1 MGMMGSEAYSYYG
14 NAYERPREV
23 ECHAPF
29 EVVRGGG
36 LDARVRSGV
45 TAQFWTRFKL
55 FVACVLAFATI
66 GIFRVALTAATVSN
80 LTQANALEEK
90 ISTSA
95 SANSDL
101 KIERSVLS
109 SSSRVNAIATQNYG
123 MVLSTDT
130 EAMDASAQGADA
142 SAKGADA
149 SAKGAKATSGD
160 AAQQASAKDAQ
171 SSDVR

>member
-23 ECHAPF
+23 ERHAPF

-45 TAQFWTRFKL
+45 SAAFWTRFKL
-55 FVACVLAFATI
+55 FVACALAFAVI
-66 GIFRVALTAATVSN
+66 GICRVALTAATVSN
-80 LTQANALEEK
+80 LTQANALEEM

-109 SSSRVNAIATQNYG
+109 SSSRINAIATQNYG
-123 MVLSTDT
+123 MVPSTDT
-130 EAMDASAQGADA
+130 ESMDA
-142 SAKGADA
+142 SAKGAAA
-149 SAKGAKATSGD
+149 SAKATSD
-160 AAQQASAKDAQ
+160 DAQQASAKDAQ

>member
-23 ECHAPF
+23 ERHAPF

-45 TAQFWTRFKL
+45 SAAFWTRFKL
-55 FVACVLAFATI
+55 FVACALAFAVI
-66 GIFRVALTAATVSN
+66 GICRVALTAATVSN

-109 SSSRVNAIATQNYG
+109 SSSRINAIATQNYG
-123 MVLSTDT
+123 MVPSTDT
-130 EAMDASAQGADA
+130 ESMDA
-142 SAKGADA
+142 SAKGDDA
-149 SAKGAKATSGD
+149 SAKATSD
-160 AAQQASAKDAQ
+160 DAQQASAKDAQ

>member
-1 MGMMGSEAYSYYG
+1 MAKKKSKAIISFKDFVFFVV
-14 NAYERPREV
+14 YERE
-23 ECHAPF
+23 
-29 EVVRGGG
+29 GGYG
-36 LDARVRSGV
+36 RHSKRQLI
-45 TAQFWTRFKL
+45 K
-55 FVACVLAFATI
+55 
-66 GIFRVALTAATVSN
+66 
-80 LTQANALEEK
+80 
-90 ISTSA
+90 

-130 EAMDASAQGADA
+130 ESMDA

-149 SAKGAKATSGD
+149 SAKGAKATSD
-160 AAQQASAKDAQ
+160 AAALQASAKDAQ

>member
-1 MGMMGSEAYSYYG
+1 MGIMGSEAYSYYG

-23 ECHAPF
+23 ERHAPF

-45 TAQFWTRFKL
+45 YAQFWTRFKL
-55 FVACVLAFATI
+55 FVACALAFAAI
-66 GIFRVALTAATVSN
+66 GICRVALTAATVSN

-109 SSSRVNAIATQNYG
+109 SSSRVNAIAKQNYG

-130 EAMDASAQGADA
+130 ESMDASAKAG
-142 SAKGADA
+142 DA
-149 SAKGAKATSGD
+149 SAKGAKATSDD

>member
-23 ECHAPF
+23 ERHAPF

-45 TAQFWTRFKL
+45 TAQFWSRFEL
-55 FVACVLAFATI
+55 FVACALAFATI
-66 GIFRVALTAATVSN
+66 GICRVALTAATVSN

-130 EAMDASAQGADA
+130 EAMDASA
-142 SAKGADA
+142 
-149 SAKGAKATSGD
+149 KGAKATSD
-160 AAQQASAKDAQ
+160 AAALQASAKDAQ